1 MSQNVVNSYRYAVD
15 CLLWSYTSGTLDN
28 SQNTN
33 IYGWGMGLSAG
44 HVGIGA
50 TMTKFSLFLKCANT
64 ATAQSNFSVGVWSSG
79 NNSKIA
85 STAFSSPIGITN
97 FNQLTGTLTEYEF
110 EGSHTLAL
118 NDVIGIIAPTSV
130 SYVNHI
136 GLANGAGCTGQPAN
150 QSFQLWAQSHCGT
163 AGCFLD
169 YGSVNNC
176 NSQVYQC

>member
-1 MSQNVVNSYRYAVD
+1 MFAED
-15 CLLWSYTSGTLDN
+15 CLLWSQTGGTLDN

-33 IYGWGMGLSAG
+33 IYGWGMGMDTG
-44 HVGIGA
+44 NVNIGK
-50 TMTKFSLFLKCANT
+50 TVTQFSLFLKCVNT
-64 ATAQSNFSVGVWSSG
+64 GVAQGNFSVGVWSSG

-85 STAFSSPIGITN
+85 STAFSSPIGIVN
-97 FNQLTGTLTEYEF
+97 FNQTTGSLVEYVF
-110 EGSHTLAL
+110 NGSHTLAL
-118 NDVIGIIAPTSV
+118 NDIIGIIFPTSL

-136 GLANGAGCTGQPAN
+136 GLANGAGEPQPPN